1 MKLQIVGGGKMG
13 EALLGGVLNTGWAT
27 ADEVA
32 VVEPADGRRDELA
45 ATYPG
50 LAVGTEPHTG
60 TDAII
65 AVKPQYVP
73 EVAAQLA
80 AAGVGRI
87 LSIAAGVTIAT
98 IESAAPSSAVVRCM
112 PNTPSLVGAGASA
125 IAAGSQAHVADL
137 DWAEA
142 ILGSVGTVVRLD
154 ESALDAVTGLSGS
167 GPAYV
172 FHLAEALI
180 DAGIAEG
187 LEPAV
192 ADALARQTILGA
204 ATLMVETGEDPGV
217 LRENVTSPGGTTAAG
232 LAVFAEADLLG
243 LVGRVVHAA
252 VERSRELGA
261 S

>member
-1 MKLQIVGGGKMG
+1 MG
-13 EALLGGVLNTGWAT
+13 EALLGGVLSTGWAT

-32 VVEPADGRRDELA
+32 VVEPADGRRAELHA
-45 ATYPG
+45 AYPG
-50 LAVGTEPHTG
+50 LHVGTEPHTG

-73 EVAAQLA
+73 EVAAQLG
-80 AAGVGRI
+80 AAGVQRM

-98 IESAAPSSAVVRCM
+98 IEGAAPSSAVVRCM
-112 PNTPSLVGAGASA
+112 PNTPSLVGCGASA
-125 IAAGSQAHVADL
+125 IAAGANASDDDL
-137 DWAEA
+137 AWAEQ
-142 ILGSVGTVVRLD
+142 ILGSVGTVVRLG
-154 ESALDAVTGLSGS
+154 EAELDAVTGLSGS

-172 FHLAEALI
+172 FHLAEGLI

-187 LEPAV
+187 LAPEV

-204 ATLMVETGEDPGV
+204 ATLLVETGEDPGV

-232 LAVFAEADLLG
+232 LAVFAEADLIG
-243 LVGRVVHAA
+243 LIGRVVNAA

-261 S
+261 N